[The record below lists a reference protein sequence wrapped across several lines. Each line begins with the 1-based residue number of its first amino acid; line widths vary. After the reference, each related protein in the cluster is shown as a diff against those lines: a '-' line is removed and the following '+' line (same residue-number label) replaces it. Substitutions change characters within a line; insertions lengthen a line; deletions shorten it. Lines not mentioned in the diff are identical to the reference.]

1 MTRALDRIWNYFC
14 KGFICTMA
22 LVIFFPILCV
32 TVSITSILFGL
43 AAPIWIPFVML
54 LLHLYMMFV
63 YDLDSPN
70 DLRNRYCVFLEAVL
84 WNVFVQGCVQPILAV
99 IVAGFVCP
107 LAATIVFFVGIIRY
121 WFRILWDSLTFHL
134 FIKKCAKI
142 PSSDS
147 LAVKRIAGPGLIQNY
162 YYSIKPEQALAA
174 FESKMEL
181 DELMAFQQGMENQIF
196 QPKRDM
202 KQFVE
207 ACFGPFSAQLDKK
220 SGPFRDLERE
230 SRDLLNLLNE
240 KLERRRRDLQT
251 GLSASVKNRIKLH
264 PMELK
269 VAIQHGAHLLER
281 FYPEHVIGRLSMT
294 EEEFWDSKV
303 IVLTPHPRHFVTKY

>member
-1 MTRALDRIWNYFC
+1 
-14 KGFICTMA
+14 MA

-32 TVSITSILFGL
+32 TVSITSILFAL
-43 AAPIWIPFVML
+43 ATPIWIPLAML

-70 DLRNRYCVFLEAVL
+70 DMRNRYCVFLEAVL
-84 WNVFVQGCVQPILAV
+84 WNVVVQGCVQPILAV

-107 LAATIVFFVGIIRY
+107 LAAMIVFFVGVIRY
-121 WFRILWDSLTFHL
+121 WFRILWDSVTFHL

-162 YYSIKPEQALAA
+162 YYSIKPEQAIAA

-181 DELMAFQQGMENQIF
+181 DELMAFQQAMQDQILE
-196 QPKRDM
+196 PKRDF

-230 SRDLLNLLNE
+230 SRDLLNLLSE

-281 FYPEHVIGRLSMT
+281 FYPEHVIGRLAMT

-303 IVLTPHPRHFVTKY
+303 MFLIPHLHHFVSKY

>member
-1 MTRALDRIWNYFC
+1 
-14 KGFICTMA
+14 MA
-22 LVIFFPILCV
+22 IVIFFPILCV
-32 TVSITSILFGL
+32 TVSVASIFFALI
-43 AAPIWIPFVML
+43 APIWIPFAMV

-70 DLRNRYCVFLEAVL
+70 DLRNRYCIFLEASI
-84 WNVFVQGCVQPILAV
+84 WNVVVQGCVQPILAV
-99 IVAGFVCP
+99 IVAGVVCP
-107 LAATIVFFVGIIRY
+107 IACLVVFFIGIIRY
-121 WFRILWDSLTFHL
+121 WFRLLWDISTFHL

-147 LAVKRIAGPGLIQNY
+147 FAIKRIAGPGLIQNY

-174 FESKMEL
+174 FEAKMEL
-181 DELMAFQQGMENQIF
+181 DELMAFQQSMENQIF
-196 QPKRDM
+196 QPKRDF
-202 KQFVE
+202 KHFVE
-207 ACFGPFSAQLDKK
+207 ACFSPFSVQLDKK
-220 SGPFRDLERE
+220 SGPFKDLERE

-251 GLSASVKNRIKLH
+251 GLSANVKNRVKLY

-294 EEEFWDSKV
+294 DEEFWDSKV
-303 IVLTPHPRHFVTKY
+303 CLCYVKNEFSESERFGSLRFTATDMFQ